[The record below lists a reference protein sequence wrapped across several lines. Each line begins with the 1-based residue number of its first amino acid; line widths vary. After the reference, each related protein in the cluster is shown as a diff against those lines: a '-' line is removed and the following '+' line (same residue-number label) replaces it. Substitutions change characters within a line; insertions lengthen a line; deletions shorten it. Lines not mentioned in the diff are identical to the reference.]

1 MPWSKIGGP
10 AHSLAI
16 IANRLAALTPD
27 KQAVYMR
34 DPSSGQWQQIGGPAA
49 SLVGGAWDLYA
60 TSPGSGDLWRY
71 DGSTWTMG
79 KFKEA
84 IKAEE
89 RAIRLE
95 PNNARAHFSL
105 ALAYLRLGNKDAAL
119 KQYSLLKTMNGNWA
133 RQLYQNLYSDKL
145 LEAEKK

>member
-60 TSPGSGDLWRY
+60 TYGD
-71 DGSTWTMG
+71 TT
-79 KFKEA
+79 
-84 IKAEE
+84 
-89 RAIRLE
+89 IR
-95 PNNARAHFSL
+95 F
-105 ALAYLRLGNKDAAL
+105 
-119 KQYSLLKTMNGNWA
+119 QTMNVN
-133 RQLYQNLYSDKL
+133 RSFITP
-145 LEAEKK
+145 